1 MKRGAH
7 GPSGAVIVMS
17 RLFDYLVAGDVLAAR
32 QLHALLL
39 DEAFQQPVHQV
50 HQLLV
55 AVQLEGTLLLDGP

>member
-1 MKRGAH
+1 
-7 GPSGAVIVMS
+7 MS
-17 RLFDYLVAGDVLAAR
+17 RLFDYLVAGNVLAAR

-55 AVQLEGTLLLDGP
+55 AVQLEVLLLNLGHGS